1 QKAPSGG
8 YLNGGTQFSG
18 ELAGALDFVDQS
30 LGRLVDELR
39 KRSLLATTEIIVT
52 AKHGQSP
59 INRDDYLKVAP
70 KTIPAI
76 VDGVAAGLTAH
87 ATQDDVSLLW
97 LSDQS
102 KTDAAVAALHS
113 DESGPNTGHISAV
126 IAGAQ
131 LEQLYADPTRD
142 PRVPDLIVE
151 PQHGVVYTTSAG
163 TIAEH
168 GGSTPDDRNVVLLI
182 VDGGKPHRRQTV

>member
-1 QKAPSGG
+1 NGRQKVGVPAIFGMNFQAVSVAQKVPGGG

-30 LGRLVDELR
+30 LGRMVDELEKQR
-39 KRSLLATTEIIVT
+39 LFATTEIIVT

-59 INRDDYLKVAP
+59 INRDAYLKVSP

-76 VDGVAAGLTAH
+76 VDSVAAGLTAH

-113 DESGPNTGHISAV
+113 DTSGPNTGHVAEV

-131 LEQLYADPTRD
+131 LAQLYADP
-142 PRVPDLIVE
+142 
-151 PQHGVVYTTSAG
+151 A
-163 TIAEH
+163 
-168 GGSTPDDRNVVLLI
+168 
-182 VDGGKPHRRQTV
+182 